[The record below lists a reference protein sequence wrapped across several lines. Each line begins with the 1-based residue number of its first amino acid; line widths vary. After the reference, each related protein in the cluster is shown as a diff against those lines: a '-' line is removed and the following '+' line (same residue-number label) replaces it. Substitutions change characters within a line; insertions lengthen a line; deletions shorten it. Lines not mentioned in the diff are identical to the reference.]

1 MRIKKTYLPNDIIR
15 LADDM
20 GNVALWSKY
29 GENARILGMPQSA
42 ELLKAVET
50 DAYNSRKDVIC
61 FDFPNEL
68 SSIVSELENQGYEI
82 KNSVKILSVN
92 AKELFASRGVE
103 KSIGVSFS
111 SVEYVPLRDLLLY
124 QVEEMMEFLLE
135 MKISL
140 GPADIARFDDDM
152 SCVVYDE
159 DSRIKSVILAST
171 YGNEILIELLVG
183 AEKNNPQY
191 IMAAMQGFAKE
202 FLSIRLSEVYDRIAM
217 LEVNGSISP
226 LVKRLLDKEYVLDD
240 SKYVVSAKKKLTGGD
255 DDIEFEE
262 LINDPYLTIP
272 DSFPYQENI
281 NLKMQWK
288 QDYGT

>member
-1 MRIKKTYLPNDIIR
+1 M
-15 LADDM
+15 
-20 GNVALWSKY
+20 
-29 GENARILGMPQSA
+29 
-42 ELLKAVET
+42 
-50 DAYNSRKDVIC
+50 
-61 FDFPNEL
+61 
-68 SSIVSELENQGYEI
+68 
-82 KNSVKILSVN
+82 
-92 AKELFASRGVE
+92 
-103 KSIGVSFS
+103 
-111 SVEYVPLRDLLLY
+111 
-124 QVEEMMEFLLE
+124 
-135 MKISL
+135 
-140 GPADIARFDDDM
+140 
-152 SCVVYDE
+152 
-159 DSRIKSVILAST
+159 
-171 YGNEILIELLVG
+171 G

-191 IMAAMQGFAKE
+191 IMAVMQGFAKE
-202 FLSIRLSEVYDRIAM
+202 FLSMRLLEVYDRIAM